1 MRYLDIQKS
10 VVVFSRAIAQSMKC
24 FNFLTNDGY
33 GQRDDQD
40 PADGA
45 AAPDHLAKARSGA
58 DVAVS
63 DLGKINN
70 DNSK

>member
-1 MRYLDIQKS
+1 
-10 VVVFSRAIAQSMKC
+10 MKY

-58 DVAVS
+58 DVAVTN
-63 DLGKINN
+63 LGKN
-70 DNSK
+70 

>member
-1 MRYLDIQKS
+1 
-10 VVVFSRAIAQSMKC
+10 MKY

-58 DVAVS
+58 DVAVT

-70 DNSK
+70 GKIETILNSPYSRQGKKCRRRV